1 MSSGHQLGDLDNPKP
16 PEICNYTNTGHIYLQ
31 EADVDELGLQ
41 VTIRAMDVQLPFR
54 KNLAPIPLS
63 KILAGRPAF
72 LKQSAQGSQR
82 AIDTG
87 SQLVSWL
94 LSESSDLARHK

>member
-54 KNLAPIPLS
+54 KKPSSDTSFENF
-63 KILAGRPAF
+63 GRPAF

>member
-16 PEICNYTNTGHIYLQ
+16 PEICHYTNTGHIYLQ

-54 KNLAPIPLS
+54 KKPSSDTSFGNT
-63 KILAGRPAF
+63 GRPTF